1 MSMNHCARVRLAEL
15 IIIIIFSLQDHIRNF
30 SLTKAQFEEID
41 NYTIPEHSIRC
52 TLSGNPITDCDI
64 II

>member
-15 IIIIIFSLQDHIRNF
+15 IIIIIISLQDHIRNF

-41 NYTIPEHSIRC
+41 HCTIPEHSIRF